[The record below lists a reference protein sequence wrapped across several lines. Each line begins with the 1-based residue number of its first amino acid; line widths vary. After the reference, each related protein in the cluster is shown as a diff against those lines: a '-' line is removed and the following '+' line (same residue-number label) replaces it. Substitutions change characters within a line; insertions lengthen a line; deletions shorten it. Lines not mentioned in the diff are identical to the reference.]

1 MATGDVTALRE
12 AVRAARAD
20 HRPTVGNR
28 FDTVPLADAYRIQ
41 ADLFGTPVAWKLG
54 LLSPAKQR
62 QMGLTEPVYGRVPAS
77 GLRAGGIRLAEFL
90 QPRVEPELAAVLG
103 ADIPAGA
110 SPARAGDAVSHLV
123 LALDVLDSAWRDYR
137 FCAAEVVADNSS
149 GGAVVLADDP
159 VDDRTGSLRLT
170 LDGATLAEGDLAEL
184 APPAP
189 QLAWL
194 AGQVG
199 GLSAGSRVLL
209 GSPAASVP
217 ARAGSLVVHGGG
229 RTLTVAIEP

>member
-1 MATGDVTALRE
+1 MTDVAVRALRDT
-12 AVRAARAD
+12 VRAARAD
-20 HRPTVGNR
+20 RRPTAGNR
-28 FDTVPLADAYRIQ
+28 FGTVPLADAYRIQ
-41 ADLFGTPVAWKLG
+41 ADLFGAPAAWKLG

-62 QMGLTEPVYGRVPAS
+62 QMGLTEPIYGRVPAPQ
-77 GLRAGGIRLAEFL
+77 LRTGPVRLADFL

-103 ADIPAGA
+103 ADLPADA
-110 SPARAGDAVSHLV
+110 TPAQAEEAVSHLV

-149 GGAVVLADDP
+149 GGAVVLAAEP
-159 VDDRTGSLRLT
+159 VDHRTGVLRLT
-170 LDGATLAEGDLAEL
+170 LDGTTLAEGDLADL

-199 GLSAGSRVLL
+199 GLAAGSRVLL

-229 RTLTVAIEP
+229 RTLTVAIQP